1 MIHSSVNRGGALRAC
16 PRLLS
21 FAPSERE
28 FVFATPTRRIPSGA
42 IPKLSTTETACHGTP
57 QEAGLRVETLSFD
70 QVPQQTRLFL
80 DYLRDPAALRR
91 FYPEAVR
98 FHYDLPARAEQVLGA
113 YQTDRG
119 ALCDTLAEMN
129 RGWGASETTLANI
142 RELRE
147 ADCLAVVSGQQAG
160 LFGGPLYTIYKALSA
175 VKLAECMTQR
185 GVKAVPVFW
194 IATEDHDFVEVATA
208 EFINRDCALSR
219 VGVPLAM
226 HLEGLPVGHVAL
238 DESINDTVQSLL
250 AALPQTEFS
259 EDLERLLR
267 EAYQPG
273 RNYGDAFA
281 RLVTSL
287 IGQRGLILL
296 DPLDSELKKLT
307 APLYAKAAGRASE
320 IALAIASRSR
330 ELEADGYHAQVA
342 PSENSFPLFLHD
354 ENGSRHALTR
364 TENGKYHAKG
374 AGQTSGQKPDPGVPG
389 RAARLGWDGEGG
401 RNLTNEYSAEDLA
414 AWASRE
420 PERFS
425 PNVTLRAV
433 VQDFLL
439 PTVAYYGGSAE
450 IAYFAQTAEVYRL
463 LDRPATPIL
472 HRASITI
479 IEKHTWRSLERY
491 HIGLP
496 DFFAGFDHVVARVV
510 EEYLGKETSAVFDHT
525 TTTFNEELDALQEQL
540 RRVDPTLAGALDTG
554 RRKINYQIDGLRTR
568 FQRAQM
574 ARDEA
579 VHRQLQRA
587 FDLLYPNKALQ
598 ERSINIT
605 SLLSRHGRYV
615 VDWIYDAIDLGSTEH
630 SIVYL

>member
-1 MIHSSVNRGGALRAC
+1 
-16 PRLLS
+16 
-21 FAPSERE
+21 
-28 FVFATPTRRIPSGA
+28 
-42 IPKLSTTETACHGTP
+42 LSTAETACHSTP

-98 FHYDLPARAEQVLGA
+98 FHYDLSARAERVLGA

-119 ALCDTLAEMN
+119 ALCDALEQMN
-129 RGWGASETTLANI
+129 RGWGASEATLANI
-142 RELRE
+142 RELRA

-185 GVKAVPVFW
+185 GVKTVPVFW
-194 IATEDHDFVEVATA
+194 IATEDHDFAEVANA
-208 EFINRDCALSR
+208 ELINRDCALSR
-219 VGVPLAM
+219 VSVPPEM
-226 HLEGLPVGHVAL
+226 HLKGLPVGRVAL
-238 DESINDTVQSLL
+238 DESINETIQSLL
-250 AALPQTEFS
+250 TALPPTEFS
-259 EDLERLLR
+259 EDLEKLLR
-267 EAYQPG
+267 DAYQPG
-273 RNYGDAFA
+273 RNYAEAFA

-296 DPLDSELKKLT
+296 DPLDPELKKLA
-307 APLYAKAAGRASE
+307 APLYAQAAGRAQE
-320 IALAIASRSR
+320 IALAILNRSG

-354 ENGSRHALTR
+354 ENGTRHALTR
-364 TENGKYHAKG
+364 TAAGKYQAKG
-374 AGQTSGQKPDPGVPG
+374 AGHAQD
-389 RAARLGWDGEGG
+389 
-401 RNLTNEYSAEDLA
+401 YSSNDLA
-414 AWASRE
+414 AWALRE

-425 PNVTLRAV
+425 PNVTLRSV

-439 PTVAYYGGSAE
+439 PTAVYYGGSAE
-450 IAYFAQTAEVYRL
+450 IAYFAQTSEVYRL

-472 HRASITI
+472 HRASMTI

-491 HIGLP
+491 HIGLT

-510 EEYLGKETSAVFDHT
+510 KEYLGKETSEAFDHT
-525 TTTFNEELDALQEQL
+525 TATFNQELDALQEQL
-540 RRVDPTLAGALDTG
+540 RHVDPTLAGALDTG

-574 ARDEA
+574 GRDEA

-615 VDWIYDAIDLGSTEH
+615 VDWIYDAIDLASTEH
-630 SIVYL
+630 QVVYL

>member
-1 MIHSSVNRGGALRAC
+1 M
-16 PRLLS
+16 
-21 FAPSERE
+21 
-28 FVFATPTRRIPSGA
+28 
-42 IPKLSTTETACHGTP
+42 
-57 QEAGLRVETLSFD
+57 RVETVSFD
-70 QVPQQTRLFL
+70 QIPQQTRLFL
-80 DYLRDPAALRR
+80 DYLRDPPALRR

-98 FHYDLPARAEQVLGA
+98 FHYDLSARAERVLGA

-119 ALCDTLAEMN
+119 ALCDALEEMN
-129 RGWGASETTLANI
+129 RGWGAGETTLANI
-142 RELRE
+142 RELRA

-194 IATEDHDFVEVATA
+194 IATEDHDFAEVATA
-208 EFINRDCALSR
+208 ELINRDCALSR
-219 VGVPLAM
+219 VSVPLEM
-226 HLEGLPVGHVAL
+226 HSEGLPVGRVAL
-238 DESINDTVQSLL
+238 DESINDTVQGLL
-250 AALPQTEFS
+250 AALPQSEFS
-259 EDLERLLR
+259 DELEKLLR
-267 EAYQPG
+267 DAYQPG
-273 RNYGDAFA
+273 RNYADAFA

-296 DPLDSELKKLT
+296 DPLDSELKKL
-307 APLYAKAAGRASE
+307 AVPLYSKAAGRAQE
-320 IALAIASRSR
+320 IALAIANRSR

-354 ENGSRHALTR
+354 ENGSRHALAR

-374 AGQTSGQKPDPGVPG
+374 AAQDSGQKPDPGSPAGQPG
-389 RAARLGWDGEGG
+389 WGGDSEGG
-401 RNLTNEYSAEDLA
+401 RSLTDEYSAEDLA
-414 AWASRE
+414 ALAARE

-450 IAYFAQTAEVYRL
+450 IAYFAQTSEVYRL
-463 LDRPATPIL
+463 LDRPVTPIL
-472 HRASITI
+472 HRASMTI

-491 HIGLP
+491 HIGLT

-510 EEYLGKETSAVFDHT
+510 KEYLGKETSAAFDHT
-525 TTTFNEELDALQEQL
+525 TSTFNQELDALQEQL
-540 RRVDPTLAGALDTG
+540 RHVDPTLAGALDTG
-554 RRKINYQIDGLRTR
+554 RRKINYQLEGLRTR

-615 VDWIYDAIDLGSTEH
+615 VDWIYDAIDLASTEH
-630 SIVYL
+630 QVVYL